1 MFESRNRPF
10 APALA
15 AALAGIVLGGCHASS
30 EGPESPPPPTE
41 VATANFK
48 LDLATSTLVVPY
60 PYDLYFAIPGAP
72 ADGTLNLPT
81 VPWRSAA
88 VQSAMNAL
96 DGWSTNSAIDTS
108 FSLPIDPSSISGSTV
123 KIIKLWL
130 DPATKAP
137 ATNPNYLPVD
147 ATSPVAG
154 VLAYGTD
161 FTADVSPDVD
171 SAGKFLRIIPKKPLA
186 ASQGPAA
193 NAGGP
198 NAGKVLNVGYLV
210 VLTNGLKSTDG
221 QSMGADKLYADF
233 KAAPT
238 PTPTVCSTSTDIAV
252 KLTCLTKAHLGIAQ
266 KVGID
271 PASVILSWSFS
282 TQSVDDVL
290 AATVAKATPQPTLI
304 VPTGV
309 TTKAV
314 GAAGKADIYVGST
327 TLPYY
332 LTPPANA
339 NDSASVLTKFW
350 TAAGGAN
357 LTMFNPSPA
366 KVADVT
372 VPLLVTIP
380 NATST
385 CSGKPAGGW
394 PVVIF
399 QHGVTN
405 DRTFALPVADA
416 YANACFIV
424 VSMDL
429 PLHGITVPYD
439 PNPLNPN
446 PLSKLS
452 CAGTTV
458 NPACL
463 GAKERTF
470 DIDIQNNTTGAA
482 GKDGVIDPSGG
493 LNGLT
498 YFNLSSPLTWRDNMR
513 QSEVDLG
520 NLTKS
525 VPGLAI
531 ASPAGTIP
539 VGVDPTQIHF
549 LAHSIGAMVGGVHVH
564 FSNDTR
570 TAALANPGGPISLIA
585 QEPGYFGDIA
595 KKLIGASAT
604 PGSWAYN
611 LIFRDLQA
619 ALDAAD
625 PYNHVK
631 NAAQMHPLLLFEVQ
645 NDQTIPN
652 SSTNALISAAGLT
665 KAKTIGPNAVA
676 PGAGRYTLF
685 TQGYHGTLLSPSVSA
700 AATAEMQ
707 RQAVLYAASASAPG
721 GPFVTLTNPAV
732 LDLN

>member
-41 VATANFK
+41 VATAYFK

-108 FSLPIDPSSISGSTV
+108 FSLPIDPASIGPNTV

-137 ATNPNYLPVD
+137 ATNPNYLPVG

-161 FTADVSPDVD
+161 FTADVSPDID

-238 PTPTVCSTSTDIAV
+238 PTNCSTTTDIAV

-266 KVGID
+266 AVGID
-271 PASVILSWSFS
+271 PASIILSWSFS

-290 AATVAKATPQPTLI
+290 AATVAAATPQPTLI
-304 VPTGV
+304 VPTGL
-309 TTKAV
+309 TTQAV

-327 TLPYY
+327 KLPYY

-366 KVADVT
+366 KVTDVT

-380 NATST
+380 NASSS
-385 CSGKPAGGW
+385 CPGKPAGGW
-394 PVVIF
+394 PVVVF

-429 PLHGITVPYD
+429 PLHGIT
-439 PNPLNPN
+439 NTASPLY
-446 PLSKLS
+446 
-452 CAGTTV
+452 CT
-458 NPACL
+458 PAKPQCL
-463 GAKERTF
+463 GATERTF
-470 DIDIQNNTTGAA
+470 NIDIQNNTTGAA

-493 LNGLT
+493 KDGLT
-498 YFNLSSPLTWRDNMR
+498 YFNLSSPMTWRDNMR

-531 ASPAGTIP
+531 ASPTGTTP

-570 TAALANPGGPISLIA
+570 TAALANPGGPLMLIA

-611 LIFRDLQA
+611 LVFRDLQA

-631 NAAQMHPLLLFEVQ
+631 NAAAMHPLLLFEVQ

-685 TQGYHGTLLSPSVSA
+685 TQGYHGTLLDPSKDPKASA
-700 AATAEMQ
+700 AATVEMQ

-721 GPFVTLTNPAV
+721 GPFVTLTNPTV

>member
-1 MFESRNRPF
+1 MLEVKTRLVT
-10 APALA
+10 PALM
-15 AALAGIVLGGCHASS
+15 ALAGIALVGCSASQDGGNF
-30 EGPESPPPPTE
+30 PPPPTT
-41 VATANFK
+41 VATANFS
-48 LDLATSTLVVPY
+48 DVTGRVPY
-60 PYDLYFAIPGAP
+60 PFDFYFNGTT
-72 ADGTLNLPT
+72 DGTLNIP
-81 VPWRSAA
+81 AA
-88 VQSAMNAL
+88 VSWHPLSPALNAL
-96 DGWSTNSAIDTS
+96 DGWSTNAVLDTS
-108 FSLPIDPSSISGSTV
+108 FSLPIDPASISASSV
-123 KIIKLWL
+123 KIIKLWV
-130 DPATKAP
+130 DPTTKAP
-137 ATNPNYLPVD
+137 ATNPNYLPVG

-154 VLAYGTD
+154 VLTYGTD
-161 FTADVSPDVD
+161 FTADVSPDID
-171 SAGKFLRIIPKKPLA
+171 SDGKFLRIIPKKPLA
-186 ASQGPAA
+186 ASMGPAA
-193 NAGGP
+193 NNGGP

-210 VLTNGLKSTDG
+210 VVTNGLKATDG
-221 QSMGADKLYADF
+221 QAFAPDALYASV
-233 KAAPT
+233 KPPANCGTLAAKYQGL
-238 PTPTVCSTSTDIAV
+238 CAV
-252 KLTCLTKAHLGIAQ
+252 TQGHLGIA
-266 KVGID
+266 KLVTGVD
-271 PASVILSWSFS
+271 PANVIVSWWFS

-290 AATVAKATPQPTLI
+290 AATVGKATAQPTLI

-327 TLPYY
+327 KLPYY

-350 TAAGGAN
+350 TAAGAPPAGFDPTSRN

-366 KVADVT
+366 KVTDVT
-372 VPLLVTIP
+372 VPLLVTVP
-380 NATST
+380 NATSK
-385 CSGKPAGGW
+385 CAGKPAGGW

-405 DRTFALPVADA
+405 DRTYALPVADA
-416 YANACFIV
+416 YADACFIV

-458 NPACL
+458 NPGCL

-482 GKDGVIDPSGG
+482 GKDGIIDASGG
-493 LNGLT
+493 KDGLT

-525 VPGLAI
+525 IPGLAI
-531 ASPAGTIP
+531 ASATGTTP

-549 LAHSIGAMVGGVHVH
+549 LSHSIGAMVGGVHVH

-570 TAALANPGGPISLIA
+570 TALLANPGGPVSLIA
-585 QEPGYFGDIA
+585 QDSGYFGPVA
-595 KKLIGASAT
+595 KKLIGASAA
-604 PGSWAYN
+604 PGSYN
-611 LIFRDLQA
+611 YNMVFRDVQA
-619 ALDAAD
+619 ALDSAD

-631 NAAQMHPLLLFEVQ
+631 SAAQMHPLLLFEVKD
-645 NDQTIPN
+645 DQTIPN
-652 SSTNALISAAGLT
+652 SSTNALITAAGLT

-707 RQAVLYAASASAPG
+707 RQAVLYAVSASAPG

>member
-1 MFESRNRPF
+1 MLEVKTRLV
-10 APALA
+10 APALMA
-15 AALAGIVLGGCHASS
+15 FAGIALVGCSASQDGGNF
-30 EGPESPPPPTE
+30 PPPPTT

-88 VQSAMNAL
+88 VQSGMNAL

-137 ATNPNYLPVD
+137 ATNPNYLPVG

-154 VLAYGTD
+154 VLTYGTD
-161 FTADVSPDVD
+161 FTADVSPDYD
-171 SAGKFLRIIPKKPLA
+171 SGGKFLRIIPKKPLA
-186 ASQGPAA
+186 ASMGPAA
-193 NAGGP
+193 NNGGP

-221 QSMGADKLYADF
+221 QSMGADTLYADM
-233 KAAPT
+233 KAAPA
-238 PTPTVCSTSTDIAV
+238 PTNCSTSTDLTV

-266 KVGID
+266 AVGID

-304 VPTGV
+304 VPTGL
-309 TTKAV
+309 TTQAV

-327 TLPYY
+327 KLPYY

-339 NDSASVLTKFW
+339 NDSASVMTKFW

-357 LTMFNPSPA
+357 LTMLNPSPL
-366 KVADVT
+366 KVTDVT

-380 NATST
+380 RIAGPGVTGPVSA
-385 CSGKPAGGW
+385 CPGKPAGGW

-405 DRTFALPVADA
+405 DRTYAFPVAEA
-416 YANACFIV
+416 YADACFIV

-429 PLHGITVPYD
+429 PLHGITNTASPFYCT
-439 PNPLNPN
+439 PTKPQ
-446 PLSKLS
+446 
-452 CAGTTV
+452 
-458 NPACL
+458 CL
-463 GAKERTF
+463 GATERTF
-470 DIDIQNNTTGAA
+470 NIDIQNNTTGAA
-482 GKDGVIDPSGG
+482 GKDGVIDTSGG
-493 LNGLT
+493 KDGTT
-498 YFNLSSPLTWRDNMR
+498 YFNLSTPLTWRDNLR

-531 ASPAGTIP
+531 ASSTGTTL

-549 LAHSIGAMVGGVHVH
+549 LAHSIGAMVGGAHVH

-570 TAALANPGGPISLIA
+570 TAALANPGGPLMLIA
-585 QEPGYFGDIA
+585 REPGYFGDRA
-595 KKLIGASAT
+595 KLVIGASAT
-604 PGSWAYN
+604 PGSYAYN
-611 LIFRDLQA
+611 MVLRDVQA
-619 ALDAAD
+619 VVDAAD

-631 NAAQMHPLLLFEVQ
+631 AAAQMHPLLLFEVQ

-685 TQGYHGTLLSPSVSA
+685 TQGYHGTLLNPSVSA

>member
-30 EGPESPPPPTE
+30 EGPESPPPPPE
-41 VATANFK
+41 VATAYFK
-48 LDLATSTLVVPY
+48 LDLASGTAVVPY

-108 FSLPIDPSSISGSTV
+108 FSLPIDPASIGPNTV

-137 ATNPNYLPVD
+137 ATNPNYLPVG

-161 FTADVSPDVD
+161 FTADVSPDID

-238 PTPTVCSTSTDIAV
+238 PTNCSTTTDIAV

-266 KVGID
+266 AVGID
-271 PASVILSWSFS
+271 PASIILSWSFS

-290 AATVAKATPQPTLI
+290 AATVAAATPQPTLI
-304 VPTGV
+304 VPTGL
-309 TTKAV
+309 TTQAV

-327 TLPYY
+327 KLPYY

-350 TAAGGAN
+350 TATGGAN

-366 KVADVT
+366 KVTDVT

-380 NATST
+380 NASSS
-385 CSGKPAGGW
+385 CPGKPAGGW
-394 PVVIF
+394 PVVVF

-429 PLHGITVPYD
+429 PLHGIT
-439 PNPLNPN
+439 NTASPLY
-446 PLSKLS
+446 
-452 CAGTTV
+452 CT
-458 NPACL
+458 PAKPQCL
-463 GAKERTF
+463 GATERTF
-470 DIDIQNNTTGAA
+470 NIDIQNNTTGAA

-493 LNGLT
+493 VNGLT
-498 YFNLSSPLTWRDNMR
+498 YFNLSSPMTWRDNMR

-531 ASPAGTIP
+531 ASPTGTTP

-570 TAALANPGGPISLIA
+570 TAALANPGGPLTLIA

-611 LIFRDLQA
+611 LVFRDLQA

-625 PYNHVK
+625 PYNHIK

-685 TQGYHGTLLSPSVSA
+685 TQGYHGTLLDPSKDPKASA
-700 AATAEMQ
+700 AATVEMQ

-721 GPFVTLTNPAV
+721 GPFVTLTNPTV